1 MLENLE
7 KIVVVDVSAD
17 IVSFEVMGWNGTKYI
32 KAVATQQDTFDG
44 DGSTKEFALTYDDI
58 LHGSVTVTV
67 DNDEK
72 TEGTDYTVDYEA
84 GKIIFGTAPAS
95 GTGNIVVDYSYF
107 AAEPSAVLIEDVSQN
122 QSPATAK
129 VRLFGI
135 VYKDEFDSTPAADTI
150 ARLERNGIFVL
161 DRTSI

>member
-1 MLENLE
+1 MLEALE
-7 KIVVVDVSAD
+7 KVVDVDVSGN
-17 IVSFEVMGWNGTKYI
+17 ISSFEVMGWNGTKYI
-32 KAVATQQDTFDG
+32 KAVAAKQDAFDG
-44 DGSTKEFALTYDDI
+44 DGSTKEFTLTYDDV

-67 DNDEK
+67 DDDEK

-84 GKIIFGTAPAS
+84 GKITFVSAPGNGS
-95 GTGNIVVDYSYF
+95 GNVVVDYSYF

-135 VYKDEFDSTPAADTI
+135 VYKDEFASAPADDTI
-150 ARLERNGIFVL
+150 ARLERHGIFVL
-161 DRTSI
+161 ERTEI